1 MNSFIKYNTLS
12 ILWTACILIGC
23 LLPGRDLPDV
33 AINISDKAIHFTIYF
48 LLSIFTYY
56 GWIKQNSFYA
66 LHRNTILKI
75 VFLTS
80 IYGFIVEILQH
91 ILTTDR
97 YFDLYD
103 ALANST
109 GAIAGCMICIFLK
122 PMRSQKGRY

>member
-75 VFLTS
+75 VLLTS
-80 IYGFIVEILQH
+80 TYGFLVEILQH
-91 ILTTDR
+91 VLTTDR
-97 YFDLYD
+97 HFDLYD